1 MSDDSLGVGLREV
14 CARLSVSEVEGEGA
28 WWSTFA
34 EACFLQIILV
44 VAFLR
49 LNLQLMIYW
58 QHL

>member
-1 MSDDSLGVGLREV
+1 MSDDLLGVGLCV
-14 CARLSVSEVEGEGA
+14 MCARLSVSEVEVEDA
-28 WWSTFA
+28 WWSTLA
-34 EACFLQIILV
+34 EACFLQVILV